1 MRNAEPFNLSLLIA
15 LLIVS
20 FGLNWVWEMAQMP
33 AFVETAGRSWR
44 QTALQCA
51 VFSLSDAALILII
64 YGIAVVAA
72 RRITKM
78 KRTKFYFFV
87 SALGAVAAVFIE
99 LVAKAMRAWSYS
111 ERMPVF
117 VGLGILPILQLAT
130 LGPTAVWIVSTGRK
144 RHQIHD
150 ETQQLGSLRRRK

>member
-1 MRNAEPFNLSLLIA
+1 
-15 LLIVS
+15 
-20 FGLNWVWEMAQMP
+20 MP

-44 QTALQCA
+44 QTTLQCA
-51 VFSLSDAALILII
+51 VFSVGDAMVMLVI

-78 KRTKFYFFV
+78 KRTKFYLFV

-99 LVAKAMRAWSYS
+99 LVGKAMRAWSYS

-130 LGPTAVWIVSTGRK
+130 LGPTAVWVVSTWRK

-150 ETQQLGSLRRRK
+150 ETQN